1 MLANGIT
8 LGYSTSGKTS
18 FTNLTGLK
26 EVPEIGVDP
35 EKVDNTTL
43 ADSVKQYELGIGD
56 AGELEYKFAF
66 SNTKETDS
74 YRVLRKLQE
83 AGTITN
89 FEHKYPDGTKFYFL
103 VKFQLKSVAVLSMV
117 LLNLQQALRCNQHLN
132 LQTQSEDN

>member
-74 YRVLRKLQE
+74 YRVLRKLQG
-83 AGTITN
+83 AGTVTN
-89 FEHKYPDGTKFYFL
+89 FEHKYPDGTKVLFSGQVS
-103 VKFQLKSVAVLSMV
+103 VKIGSGAVNGVIEFTASIA
-117 LLNLQQALRCNQHLN
+117 LQSALEF
-132 LQTQSEDN
+132 TDPIGG